1 MDYSKMSREDLVVRI
16 RDLEM
21 LNQELLKER
30 EQETKLEFAWSGNLG
45 HWYWNIRANQVTFN
59 PLKLTTLGY
68 SISEIPE
75 HVEYQFFTEK
85 LHPDDYKRTMD
96 AMLDHLYG
104 RADVYEVE
112 YRIQAADGSY
122 KWFYD
127 RGRITQFDE
136 HGKPLFLAGIVFD
149 ITEKKETQLE
159 LEQKNRILA
168 KMSETDGLT
177 QIGNHRSLIEHLKA
191 EMVNADRTATP
202 LSIAIF
208 DIDNFKRV
216 NDTKGHVIGDQV
228 LVALAA
234 ILKKAVRGSDYIGR
248 YGGEEF
254 MVIFRDTG
262 ISVAEKISERV
273 RQAIESYGFVEGL
286 KITISGGVSQYHGET
301 MTELIKS
308 SDIKLYS
315 AKKSG
320 KNQIVS
326 TVNTGVQA

>member
-191 EMVNADRTATP
+191 EMINADRTVTP

-308 SDIKLYS
+308 ADIKLYS

-326 TVNTGVQA
+326 TVNTEVQA